1 MTINNNGTID
11 DANNE
16 VVVEVDAEETP
27 VSPIEVQA
35 GLATLVDENA
45 LDIAAPEAWREK
57 MPKAVRDL
65 YAATPELMEGQL
77 AALVDNLPTADA
89 EKCREMFEALNP
101 VREGV
106 VASTADVRIPSLQI
120 FQGIGDNPA
129 LPDGAPVGSVFSSNR
144 ELLACFDAASARANK
159 VGTSITVAVLLIVK
173 SRTWWKPK
181 RATFVVPHG
190 VDPASKA
197 PICQSPDRVTGTRYG
212 TCAACPNK
220 PFAKG
225 SYDPD
230 ACSDDAT
237 VYVVVKGFKGI
248 YSIGMKGASLK
259 LAVAAIER
267 SKGKLWDT
275 WYDLTLAPQTNA
287 SGKWYVFSAR
297 SHATDEAPHGLQT
310 TALERNVFKA
320 LSAMMLHEAVTPQF
334 ARVYNPK
341 TQELTAQ
348 ASEGLANPAAIA
360 DAARADMSSSGTL

>member
-1 MTINNNGTID
+1 MTKSNATID
-11 DANNE
+11 DTSSE
-16 VVVEVDAEETP
+16 VVVEVDAEEA
-27 VSPIEVQA
+27 VSPIDAQSGIAV
-35 GLATLVDENA
+35 LDENA
-45 LDIAAPEAWREK
+45 IAVPTAEAWREK
-57 MPKAVRDL
+57 MPKAIREL

-77 AALVDNLPTADA
+77 TALVDNLPEADA
-89 EKCREMFEALNP
+89 AQCREMFEALNP

-144 ELLACFDAASARANK
+144 ELLACYDAASARTHR
-159 VGTSITVAVLLIVK
+159 VGTSITVAVLLITK
-173 SRTWWKPK
+173 TRTWWKPK

-190 VDPASKA
+190 VDPTSKA

-212 TCAACPNK
+212 TCAACVNK

-225 SYDPD
+225 AYDPD

-237 VYVVVKGFKGI
+237 VYVVIKGFKGI

-267 SKGKLWDT
+267 TKGKLWDS
-275 WYDLTLAPQTNA
+275 WFDLTLAPQSNS
-287 SGKWYVFSAR
+287 SGKWYVFAAR
-297 SHATDEAPHGLQT
+297 SHATDAAPHGLQT
-310 TALERNVFKA
+310 TSAERNVFKA

-334 ARVYNPK
+334 ERVYNPK
-341 TQELTAQ
+341 TQALTAQ
-348 ASEGLANPAAIA
+348 ASEGLADPAAIA
-360 DAARADMSSSGTL
+360 HAASADMSTSGTL